1 VNRSGNRSLL
11 LPILLFVAGILLILG
26 LSTPGFAPDNPITI
40 VLAPLQQVLRAAGT
54 AIAGL
59 FQGTSDTQVLRAR
72 NTELEVRLRDLEIE
86 NLQLREFKATASQY
100 RSLLSFAVENP
111 SFGIVGADVIGLG
124 IKACAD
130 EQAANPGAPSVG
142 ICANVIGTEV
152 SPYSRYV
159 VVNAGRIHG
168 IREGMAVVGGSFGLA
183 GRVALVNETTS
194 QVLLLIDP
202 ASSVNVVL
210 VGSRATGTVVGQSDG
225 SLRISNVLQSDEITP
240 DDVVVTSGLGGLLPR
255 LLPVGRVD
263 RITSTDAQL
272 FKEAVIRPAVDFNR
286 LESVLIISATVAAK

>member
-1 VNRSGNRSLL
+1 MNRSGNRSLF

-26 LSTPGFAPDNPITI
+26 LSNPGLAPDNPITI
-40 VLAPLQQVLRAAGT
+40 LLAPLQQVLRTAGN
-54 AIAGL
+54 AIAGV

-72 NTELEVRLRDLEIE
+72 NTDLEVRLRDLEIE

-100 RSLLSFAVENP
+100 RSLLAFAVDNP
-111 SFGIVGADVIGLG
+111 SFGIIGADVIGLG
-124 IKACAD
+124 IKACTDARR
-130 EQAANPGAPSVG
+130 ANPGAPSIGV
-142 ICANVIGTEV
+142 CANVIGSEV
-152 SPYSRYV
+152 SPYSRYLV
-159 VVNAGRIHG
+159 INAGRIHG

-183 GRVALVNETTS
+183 GRVALVNETS
-194 QVLLLIDP
+194 SEVLLLIDP

-225 SLRISNVLQSDEITP
+225 SLRINNVLQSDEIGL
-240 DDVVVTSGLGGLLPR
+240 DDIVVTSGLGGLLPR

-286 LESVLIISATVAAK
+286 LESVLIITSTVGSK